1 FVFLMLCFGITSY
14 AQVNNVDISGDF
26 GYKYNES
33 YHGVTF
39 SEKDKTFVEYDK
51 NKNIVSKG
59 IMELTDGFY
68 ILTPKEVNTIAT
80 INVPVRFKVKEVLPK
95 KIVVEIYYTDKK
107 SQILN
112 LVKL

>member
-1 FVFLMLCFGITSY
+1 MLSFGITSY

-39 SEKDKTFVEYDK
+39 SEKDKTFIEYDK

-59 IMELTDGFY
+59 IIEIKDDFY
-68 ILTPKEVNTIAT
+68 ILTPKEIITSAT
-80 INVPVRFKVKEVLPK
+80 INVPVRFKVKEIQPK
-95 KIVVEIYYTDKK
+95 KIVVEVYYNDKK

>member
-1 FVFLMLCFGITSY
+1 MLSFGITSY
-14 AQVNNVDISGDF
+14 AQIHNVDISGDF

-59 IMELTDGFY
+59 IMEIIDGFY
-68 ILTPKEVNTIAT
+68 VLTPKEVNTLAT
-80 INVPVRFKVKEVLPK
+80 INVPVRFMVKEVQPK
-95 KIVVEIYYTDKK
+95 KIVVEVYYTDKK